1 MLFKAVAF
9 VDYNVATVVV
19 IAVYD
24 GINNTIGYN
33 STYIIN
39 SYQKYSSFVAIT
51 GWMTRRQ
58 QHYSAVLAIN
68 YFDP

>member
-1 MLFKAVAF
+1 MLLFLFITLLMLFKAVAV

-39 SYQKYSSFVAIT
+39 SYQKIT
-51 GWMTRRQ
+51 IQALLLLQDG
-58 QHYSAVLAIN
+58 
-68 YFDP
+68 

>member
-1 MLFKAVAF
+1 MLFKAVAV

-24 GINNTIGYN
+24 GINNTIGSN

-39 SYQKYSSFVAIT
+39 SYQKIT
-51 GWMTRRQ
+51 IQALLLLQDG
-58 QHYSAVLAIN
+58 
-68 YFDP
+68 